1 MGRQIRVLL
10 FLLAASLNLKAQPEA
25 FETAVKP
32 FVETYCAVCHNPQAK
47 AGSLDLTIFLKRS
60 GAAAIKDRA
69 SWTRVLEKLNSGQMP
84 PKGALLPSGEQ
95 IAPVMDWIEKA
106 LAVGENQS
114 PAKAELPPKRARC
127 GFAAKIF
134 GRCR

>member
-10 FLLAASLNLKAQPEA
+10 FLLTASLNLKAQPEA

-47 AGSLDLTIFLKRS
+47 AGSLDLTIYLKWS
-60 GAAAIKDRA
+60 GAAAIKDKAR
-69 SWTRVLEKLNSGQMP
+69 WTRVLEKLNSGQMP

-106 LAVGENQS
+106 LVTSENQS
-114 PAKAELPPKRARC
+114 SAKSAIPPKRVKC
-127 GFAAKIF
+127 GFVAKLF

>member
-1 MGRQIRVLL
+1 MGSLIFIL
-10 FLLAASLNLKAQPEA
+10 FTAFSLGAQPDA
-25 FETAVKP
+25 FETSVKP

-47 AGSLDLTIFLKRS
+47 AGSLDLTFYLKVR
-60 GAAAIKDRA
+60 GAEAIKDKAR
-69 SWTRVLEKLNSGQMP
+69 WTRVLEKLNSGQMP

-95 IAPVMDWIEKA
+95 IGPVMDWIEKA
-106 LAVGENQS
+106 LVQGENEA
-114 PAKAELPPKRARC
+114 PIKHVKC

>member
-1 MGRQIRVLL
+1 MGSLILVL
-10 FLLAASLNLKAQPEA
+10 FAVSIPISLGAQLDA

-32 FVETYCAVCHNPQAK
+32 FLETYCAVCHNPQAK
-47 AGSLDLTIFLKRS
+47 AGSLDLTIYLRES
-60 GAAAIKDRA
+60 GAAAIKDKTR
-69 SWTRVLEKLNSGQMP
+69 WTKVLEKLTSGQMP

-106 LAVGENQS
+106 LFQGENES
-114 PAKAELPPKRARC
+114 EAKSEVLPKRVKC
-127 GFAAKIF
+127 GFAAKLF